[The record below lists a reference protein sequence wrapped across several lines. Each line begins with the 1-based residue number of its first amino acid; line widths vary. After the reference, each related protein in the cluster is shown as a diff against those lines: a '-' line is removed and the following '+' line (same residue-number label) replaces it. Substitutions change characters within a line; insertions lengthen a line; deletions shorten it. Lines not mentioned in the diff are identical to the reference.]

1 MADDHR
7 LDRRTLLSA
16 LATGSLATVL
26 PEDGLARAS
35 RVDRLPSAT
44 ATNGPADASDDSVF
58 PQGVAS
64 GDPTSTG
71 VVLWT
76 RLDPGSYRERT
87 GARLEVAP
95 DDSFNDPS
103 AWTVP
108 ADRISA
114 GSDFTVKV
122 DLDGALEP
130 DRRYAYRFA
139 YDGATSPVGR
149 CRTLPA
155 PDSSPDSLR
164 LAMLTCQNYRN
175 GYYGAYHHVAQE
187 SVDFLLHLGDFIYED
202 GGESPLDG
210 RDISLPSGEDIA
222 MGLEDYRHLYR
233 TYRSDRFLR
242 AALAEHSLIATW
254 DDHEIVNNRFWSYA
268 EERPYA
274 GYQNH
279 PRNDDAA
286 FMTQLFAD
294 GIRAWWEYLPTRVRY
309 DPDAD
314 SLLDQLQLWRSFQ
327 FGDLVELLVTDERL
341 FRSSST
347 EGTQA
352 GARVEATGDVPGDLD
367 ETILGADQREW
378 FLDCLRESE
387 ATWTAWANEVVAM
400 DLQLDWDE
408 LSLFNADSWDGFEPE
423 RERIMATVRDAP
435 VENFVALTGDLHTA
449 VAGYLHR
456 IYDDDRGRPDKRLG
470 VEFVAPAISSNNL
483 MELLGSDSRELTR
496 LLERLTQR
504 RNPHVDFFDSH
515 NWGYGVVEFTPEA
528 ATYSVY
534 GVDKTTDSTDTNR
547 RLLGR
552 FRCPTGEYR
561 LERLDGDGDS
571 GGLSSLLG

>member
-1 MADDHR
+1 MADDYR
-7 LDRRTLLSA
+7 LDRRAVLSA

-26 PEDGLARAS
+26 PENGLARAS

-44 ATNGPADASDDSVF
+44 ATNGPADASDDTVF
-58 PQGVAS
+58 TQGVAS
-64 GDPTSTG
+64 GDPTQSG

-76 RLDPGSYRERT
+76 RIDPDVYRART
-87 GARLEVAP
+87 DVRVELSTDESF
-95 DDSFNDPS
+95 DDPR

-114 GSDFTVKV
+114 DTDFTVKV
-122 DLDGALEP
+122 DLDGTLEP
-130 DRRYAYRFA
+130 GQSYAYRFR

-187 SVDFLLHLGDFIYED
+187 SVDFLLHLGDFIYEH
-202 GGESPLDG
+202 GGRSGLEG
-210 RDISLPSGEDIA
+210 RDISLPSGETTA
-222 MGLEDYRHLYR
+222 MGLDDYRHLYR
-233 TYRSDRFLR
+233 TYRSDGFLQ
-242 AALAEHSLIATW
+242 AALAQHSLIATW

-274 GYQNH
+274 GFEDH

-314 SLLDQLQLWRSFQ
+314 SLRDQLELWRSVQ

-341 FRSSST
+341 YRSSPT
-347 EGTQA
+347 GGTQA
-352 GARVEATGDVPGDLD
+352 GVRLEASGGVPGDFD

-378 FLDCLRESE
+378 FLDRLRESG

-408 LSLFNADSWDGFEPE
+408 LSLFNADSWDGFKPE

-456 IYDDDRGRPDKRLG
+456 IYDDDRARPDERLG

-483 MELLGSDSRELTR
+483 RELLGPDSRELTL
-496 LLERLTQR
+496 LLERLTR
-504 RNPHVDFFDSH
+504 RQNPHVDFFDSH
-515 NWGYGVVEFTPEA
+515 HWGYGVVEFTPDA
-528 ATYSVY
+528 VTYSIY
-534 GVDKTTDSTDTNR
+534 AVDKSTDSADANR
-547 RLLGR
+547 RLLR
-552 FRCPTGEYR
+552 QFRCPTGEYS
-561 LERLDGDGDS
+561 LERIDQ
-571 GGLSSLLG
+571 